1 MTWLPC
7 DYKIKNLNGLYEC
20 LTNWRQFFVCLS
32 SYWKVIQQSWLQL
45 LPCFL
50 TSPLLTLFSIC
61 FLFLLWAFTRLHFI
75 KKSFWESLKD
85 WRIRWKKVQLGSGT
99 RLGSTFHGF
108 LPFFSCLFGRI
119 VLILIWFQRPLP
131 PVTSKMTKLSLDSHK
146 WLQAVQ
152 PGNGLM
158 FWEAVLKTWSLTF
171 SFSIQINIQ

>member
-108 LPFFSCLFGRI
+108 SHFSPVSLVELCSFWYGFKDLF
-119 VLILIWFQRPLP
+119 P
-131 PVTSKMTKLSLDSHK
+131 PSQVRWQSCPWIHISGYKL
-146 WLQAVQ
+146 
-152 PGNGLM
+152 
-158 FWEAVLKTWSLTF
+158 F
-171 SFSIQINIQ
+171 SREMG